1 MMRSSLYEAGQRAG
15 YRLPK
20 IPKDENGKEIRLS
33 DAFDLEL
40 AGKPESFEVKSYYI
54 TFYNTPSKDFA
65 STWDIYRCGMQLAKS
80 IRLSRFF
87 PDKRKTINGRD
98 VLAAATKLALHKDDV
113 GNFKPYNLKKVMQDI
128 LEKKASWQ
136 AKMEEYGRHADAI
149 LAGEEP
155 EMPTVK
161 AAKSKPISINIIDA
175 FERELHQMDELKD
188 FVVVD
193 PSNPKNP
200 EETFGIYRTGIS
212 LIKQIRETN
221 PELCKTLT
229 GQVINDKAALAYY
242 KLLHK
247 DYDDLSKGGEGFS
260 RS

>member
-1 MMRSSLYEAGQRAG
+1 M
-15 YRLPK
+15 
-20 IPKDENGKEIRLS
+20 
-33 DAFDLEL
+33 
-40 AGKPESFEVKSYYI
+40 
-54 TFYNTPSKDFA
+54 TFYNTPSKGTA
-65 STWDIYRCGMQLAKS
+65 STYDVYRCGMQLAKS

-87 PDKRKTINGRD
+87 PEQKKTINGLD
-98 VLAAATKLALHKDDV
+98 ILGAVKTLALRKDSV
-113 GNFKPYNLKKVMQDI
+113 NNFKHYNLKKVMQNI
-128 LEKKASWQ
+128 LEKKAAWQ
-136 AKMEEYGRHADAI
+136 NKMEEYGKHADAI

-155 EMPTVK
+155 ELPTVK

-200 EETFGIYRTGIS
+200 EETLGIYRTGIS